1 MKAETAMKRKELMKK
16 KKDLQIFKKEEAEA
30 MIKRWYHSDVIA
42 VIAEE
47 EATEGGAMEAEP
59 KHRKLW
65 CEFIRELSLKRAR
78 IATYN
83 IQRDLQ

>member
-30 MIKRWYHSDVIA
+30 MMERWCVVDD
-42 VIAEE
+42 AEE
-47 EATEGGAMEAEP
+47 EAEATEGGAMEAEP

-65 CEFIRELSLKRAR
+65 CEIIRELALKRAR

-83 IQRDLQ
+83 IQRDLR

>member
-30 MIKRWYHSDVIA
+30 MIKRWYVGSSSSIDSDEEEA
-42 VIAEE
+42 E

-65 CEFIRELSLKRAR
+65 CEIIRELSLKR
-78 IATYN
+78 
-83 IQRDLQ
+83 DLR

>member
-16 KKDLQIFKKEEAEA
+16 KKDLQYFKKEEAEK
-30 MIKRWYHSDVIA
+30 MIKRWYHSDV
-42 VIAEE
+42 VMQEAEE
-47 EATEGGAMEAEP
+47 EATEGGAMEA
-59 KHRKLW
+59 RRSFKLW
-65 CEFIRELSLKRAR
+65 CEIIRDLSLKRAR

>member
-30 MIKRWYHSDVIA
+30 MMERWFVVH
-42 VIAEE
+42 AEE
-47 EATEGGAMEAEP
+47 EAEATEGGAMEAEP

-65 CEFIRELSLKRAR
+65 CEIIRELSLKR
-78 IATYN
+78 
-83 IQRDLQ
+83 DLR